1 MVIKGIVCIILC
13 PVFLWKN
20 MAYYYSNELLSAILL
35 QYILKLKRNISNIC
49 SDDSVANDY

>member
-1 MVIKGIVCIILC
+1 MVIKGIACIILC

-35 QYILKLKRNISNIC
+35 LYTLKLKN
-49 SDDSVANDY
+49 YFQYLQ